1 MLKPHD
7 FSSNENKIQVIAS
20 FNKNQDIKPLY
31 FKYNEKTI
39 TILSYTCEKSHSI
52 YSFKCRVESEGYTK
66 LVTIRY
72 YIKLCIWTLI
82 AN

>member
-7 FSSNENKIQVIAS
+7 FNSNENKIQVIAS

-39 TILSYTCEKSHSI
+39 TILS
-52 YSFKCRVESEGYTK
+52 
-66 LVTIRY
+66 
-72 YIKLCIWTLI
+72 
-82 AN
+82 

>member
-1 MLKPHD
+1 MLKAHD
-7 FSSNENKIQVIAS
+7 FNCNENKIQVIAS

-39 TILSYTCEKSHSI
+39 TILSCTCEKSHSI

-66 LVTIRY
+66 FVNIRY
-72 YIKLCIWTLI
+72 YIKLCVWTLI